1 VTLDELEALGRQAA
15 NDLLQREGRPVP
27 PAVVVPAH
35 DATRVLTLPDLPDAE
50 EARRQAL
57 AELAQRELRPRNAS
71 CYGFVAEGLVDEG
84 GVDVEAV
91 VLVYGARAHHPR
103 VTAAALG
110 DDGLG
115 AFAVAEALDHAALP
129 FLAPLQE
136 AVDAAGPPDVMDPAG
151 L

>member
-1 VTLDELEALGRQAA
+1 MTLDELEALCREAA

-27 PAVVVPAH
+27 PAVVVPSR
-35 DATRVLTLPDLPDAE
+35 DATRVLTLPDLPADDE
-50 EARRQAL
+50 PRRRALAAL
-57 AELAQRELRPRNAS
+57 AERELRPRNAS
-71 CYGFVAEGLVDEG
+71 CYGFLAEGLVDGG

-103 VTAAALG
+103 VTAAELVDG
-110 DDGLG
+110 GLG
-115 AFAVAEALDHAALP
+115 AFAAAEPLDHAAMP

-136 AVDAAGPPDVMDPAG
+136 AVDAASPPDVMDPGG